1 MGLTH
6 VSVKVGNPANGRR
19 AEEVRCLVDSGAIYS
34 LIPRAVLRRL
44 GIKPHSRRE
53 FVLANGDVIRR
64 KLATATFEYEGRRGD
79 SMVIV
84 GEPGDDPLLGATT
97 LEGFGLVL
105 DPFRR
110 ELRPMQLPLKSAVTR
125 PKQRPLVCFDE
136 CVRKAATALGFSPGP
151 FPFT

>member
-6 VSVKVGNPANGRR
+6 VKVRVGNPANGRES
-19 AEEVRCLVDSGAIYS
+19 ADVYCLVDSGAVYS
-34 LIPRAVLRRL
+34 LVPGRVLRKL
-44 GIKPHSRRE
+44 HIKPHSVRE
-53 FVLANGDVIRR
+53 FVLADGRVVRR
-64 KLATATFEYEGRRGD
+64 KLATATFEYNGRRGD

-110 ELRPMQLPLKSAVTR
+110 ELRPMSLPLKMR
-125 PKQRPLVCFDE
+125 R
-136 CVRKAATALGFSPGP
+136 
-151 FPFT
+151 

>member
-6 VSVKVGNPANGRR
+6 VSVRVGNPANGGRT
-19 AEEVRCLVDSGAIYS
+19 EEVRCLVDSGAMYS

-44 GIKPHSRRE
+44 GIKAHSTRD
-53 FVLANGDVIRR
+53 FVLANGEVITR
-64 KLATATFEYEGRRGD
+64 KLATATFEYEGGRGD

-84 GEPGDDPLLGATT
+84 GEPGDDPLIGATT

-110 ELRPMQLPLKSAVTR
+110 ELRPMQ
-125 PKQRPLVCFDE
+125 
-136 CVRKAATALGFSPGP
+136 
-151 FPFT
+151 